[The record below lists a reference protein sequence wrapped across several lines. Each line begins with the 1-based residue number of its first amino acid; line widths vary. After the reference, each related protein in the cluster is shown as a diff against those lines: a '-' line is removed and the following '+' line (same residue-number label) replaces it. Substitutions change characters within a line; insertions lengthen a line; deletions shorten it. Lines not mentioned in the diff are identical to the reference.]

1 MKHNPENVRMKRK
14 YFTYLQDAKQKA
26 GASVDAAAK
35 AISRFEDYTKHR
47 SFKSYHFEQAV
58 GFKKHLLKQT
68 SKKTG
73 KPLSKS
79 TLKNTCQN
87 LKDFFQWLTMQPGYA
102 SKIKYTDIEYFN
114 LSEKDARVA
123 GAKRPKRVPT
133 IEQIKHVIG
142 VMPSTTDV
150 EKRDRCLIAFTLLT
164 GARDA
169 AIASLK
175 LKNIDLQKRKVFQ
188 DARNVKTKF
197 SKTFET
203 YFFPVGEEIVLIVEE
218 WVRHLRE
225 DLLFGS
231 DDPLFSKTLV
241 VQGEERVFATK
252 GVTKEH
258 WSNAGPIRRIFREA
272 FERAGLPYF
281 NPHSFRDTLVALG
294 QQRCQT
300 PEEFKAWSQNLGH
313 ERVLTTLYSYGEV
326 QSNRLAEIF
335 QNLMSPREQGDQ
347 LDVITQEVARRLR
360 NMGELN
366 V

>member
-114 LSEKDARVA
+114 LSEKDTRVA

-169 AIASLK
+169 AIASMK

-203 YFFPVGEEIVLIVEE
+203 YFFPVGEEIVLIVEN

-225 DLLFGS
+225 DLLFGP
-231 DDPLFSKTLV
+231 DDPLFPKTLV

-252 GVTKEH
+252 GITKEH

-272 FERAGLPYF
+272 FERAELQYF
-281 NPHSFRDTLVALG
+281 NPHSFRDALVNLG
-294 QQRCQT
+294 YQLCRT
-300 PEEFKAWSQNLGH
+300 PEDMKAWSQNIGH
-313 ERVLTTLYSYGEV
+313 QSVSTTLYSYGEV
-326 QSNRLAEIF
+326 QPNRQAELFASFGNRLNSDTKTVKERLAEF
-335 QNLMSPREQGDQ
+335 LN
-347 LDVITQEVARRLR
+347 
-360 NMGELN
+360 EL
-366 V
+366 